1 MRRIITSIVICMAI
15 FLAVPVNAAEKTVEV
30 EGISFISKADAIRQA
45 QRAAVEQAVGVFIH
59 SQTEVENF
67 AVKKDKI
74 LSRTQGY
81 VTRFTVLN
89 AKTESDNTFTVS
101 IRAVISLDKI
111 KDDLMAMRI
120 LLDSMAHPKVMILI
134 EERYVSMDDI
144 GMRLAET
151 ELSSLLGAKGFDLVD
166 QAQLAQ
172 ITATDQSRQALAGNM
187 AAAQSIGLNVGAQY
201 VILGRATV
209 QDSGEAFPGS
219 GMKSIQASM
228 QVKIL
233 QTQSGRVLG
242 SVVKNGVAAH
252 ISPLTGATKALRIA
266 VKKAVDDYVVD
277 TITNSFQ
284 DYLNN
289 GAPLKAHI
297 TGVGSF
303 KLYKRVVDAID
314 RVDRVVSSK
323 KEGWNKAGGIL
334 ILDLRFK
341 GTSEELAEM
350 LDGLDIDG
358 YQLEVVDLAPDRI
371 DCNLK

>member
-1 MRRIITSIVICMAI
+1 MAI